1 MISGFDPV
9 TIRAK
14 IDSAA
19 ERVGRVW
26 PLYSDVGANPLSG
39 FEDRP
44 FPEAVAEAERLFGGR
59 GYPHPTRFRAAWES
73 GRIDPT
79 VLSTVLDEYGRDE
92 EPDALLVRMET
103 AERERSEAGNDTD
116 DEALDR
122 IVAKW
127 LTAFLDQGQAACPLP
142 NREDGLYRAWR
153 AVAPYD
159 SQIPA
164 SSTPVATY
172 YHERLD
178 DLPET
183 APEAIYAVLCD
194 YPTENWERI
203 FEHHLAALP
212 GWVGLIK
219 QRTQANNNPWQ
230 DACPATL
237 LDYMAIRLILAKHMG
252 AQIDPGETEPVATDA
267 DDPPLAELWL
277 TAWERSYRET
287 LVADVQRGLDE
298 GTGDSTASPD
308 AQLVF
313 CIDTRSEI
321 VRRHLERTGPY
332 ETFGYGGFF
341 GIPLEYEGFES
352 KTRTDSCPVMV
363 DPTHHVTERPR
374 TDGGE
379 AGSYRQWRRYT
390 RAGTK
395 LLKSLKNDVAAAF
408 GFVEASGG
416 LFGAALT
423 SRTLFPK
430 GVRSLRD
437 RLSPDRP
444 ETFCAPTVDGDADHD
459 HPHAAE
465 IDLPVGMSVDQK
477 AFYAEAAFDLM
488 GWEEFA
494 PVVVF
499 TGHQSETVNNPYE
512 SSIDC
517 GACAGSP
524 GTPNARTL
532 AAICNDPEVRTRLRD
547 RGVEIPDDTV
557 FLAGEHNTTT
567 DEVALFGTD
576 GLTETQTAVVDRLR
590 NDLETAQAGATAE
603 RMETMGV
610 DAADSVREAE
620 KRTAD
625 WAEPRPE
632 LGLSGNAGFV
642 IGPRSLSEGSDLN
655 GRSFLHSYDWSTD
668 PDGDALENIMAGP
681 LVVCQ
686 MLNCQYYFSTVDNE
700 VYGSGSKTTHNTV
713 GHVGVVQGNGGDL
726 LQGLPLQSL
735 YDDDGHPYHEPLRL
749 SVVIQAPVEQVTGI
763 LSRNEDLATLF
774 DNGWLSLTVLDPERS
789 NDCFEYQGELEWEPR
804 PEPTPARS
812 EPEGARETPVPTNG

>member
-1 MISGFDPV
+1 MSGFDPV
-9 TIRAK
+9 TIRAT

-19 ERVGRVW
+19 ERIGRVW

-44 FPEAVAEAERLFGGR
+44 FPDAVAEAERLFGGR
-59 GYPHPTRFRAAWES
+59 GYPQPTWFRAAWES
-73 GRIDPT
+73 GRIDPD
-79 VLSTVLDEYGRDE
+79 VLESVLEAHGVSDS
-92 EPDALLVRMET
+92 PATLLDRME
-103 AERERSEAGNDTD
+103 ASASDRSRSADSET
-116 DEALDR
+116 LDR

-127 LTAFLDQGQAACPLP
+127 LAAFLDQGQAACPVP
-142 NREDGLYRAWR
+142 NREEGLYRAWR
-153 AVAPYD
+153 SVAPYD
-159 SQIPA
+159 TEIPA
-164 SSTPVATY
+164 SSTPVATQ

-183 APEAIYAVLCD
+183 APEAVYAVLSD
-194 YPTENWERI
+194 YPTEDWERI

-212 GWVGLIK
+212 GWVGFIK
-219 QRTQANNNPWQ
+219 QRAQANNNPWQ
-230 DACPATL
+230 EACPATL

-252 AQIDPGETEPVATDA
+252 EPIDPADEGDADPSTDS

-277 TAWERSYRET
+277 TAWERSFRQG
-287 LVADVQRGLDE
+287 LVDDVQQDLAAGRDTNPE
-298 GTGDSTASPD
+298 TPD

-321 VRRHLERTGPY
+321 IRRHLERTGPY

-363 DPTHHVTERPR
+363 DPTHHITERPR
-374 TDGGE
+374 TDGG
-379 AGSYRQWRRYT
+379 AATAYDRWQRLT
-390 RAGTK
+390 RAGTS
-395 LLKSLKNDVAAAF
+395 LMKSLKNDVAAAF
-408 GFVEASGG
+408 GFVEASGS

-423 SRTLFPK
+423 SRTLSPS
-430 GVRSLRD
+430 GVRALRD
-437 RLSPDRP
+437 RLSPPRP
-444 ETFCAPTVDGDADHD
+444 ESFCDPTIDADADHD
-459 HPHAAE
+459 HAA
-465 IDLPVGMSVDQK
+465 DLPVGMSTDQR

-499 TGHQSETVNNPYE
+499 TGHRSETVNNPYK

-532 AAICNDPEVRTRLRD
+532 AAICNDPAVRAELRD
-547 RGVEIPDDTV
+547 RGIEVPEDTV
-557 FLAGEHNTTT
+557 FLAAEHNTTT
-567 DEVALFGTD
+567 DDVEIFV
-576 GLTETQTAVVDRLR
+576 TEDLSERQRAVVDRLR
-590 NDLETAQAGATAE
+590 DDLETAQTGAAAE
-603 RMETMGV
+603 RLETMDV
-610 DAADSVREAE
+610 DAADSVDEAE

-642 IGPRSLSEGSDLN
+642 IGPRRLTDSIDLD
-655 GRSFLHSYDWSTD
+655 GRSFLHSYDWATD
-668 PDGDALENIMAGP
+668 PDGDALENIMTGP

-686 MLNCQYYFSTVDNE
+686 MINAQYYFSTVDNE

-726 LQGLPLQSL
+726 LMGLPLQSL
-735 YDDDGHPYHEPLRL
+735 FSDDGRPYHEPLRL
-749 SVVIQAPVEQVTGI
+749 SVVVHAPVEQVTEI
-763 LSRNEDLATLF
+763 LVDNEDLATLF
-774 DNGWLSLTVLDPERS
+774 DNGWLSLTVLDPEQG
-789 NDCFEYQGELEWEPR
+789 NVPFEYQGELAWEPWA
-804 PEPTPARS
+804 ESAEETS
-812 EPEGARETPVPTNG
+812 ETPVTAGR